1 MEDGAWRIEGARPK
15 GFGAAVVLLLFS
27 GPVDVGLARRA
38 ADAVVLPEK
47 TPESGR
53 LLGAGFVI
61 VVAAA
66 VLSGTAV
73 DVALGRRFGAAV
85 EKMPESGRRDI
96 VVVVVVDEAEGRT
109 RVAGDD
115 VAKDVVADRVN
126 GLTCGSRL
134 GDVFLVAALPLG
146 FESVMEEVVLMLAGW
161 RSDRVRPSPVEEDM
175 VWFSCVSR
183 VMGIWVA
190 G

>member
-1 MEDGAWRIEGARPK
+1 
-15 GFGAAVVLLLFS
+15 
-27 GPVDVGLARRA
+27 
-38 ADAVVLPEK
+38 
-47 TPESGR
+47 
-53 LLGAGFVI
+53 
-61 VVAAA
+61 
-66 VLSGTAV
+66 
-73 DVALGRRFGAAV
+73 
-85 EKMPESGRRDI
+85 MPESGRRDI